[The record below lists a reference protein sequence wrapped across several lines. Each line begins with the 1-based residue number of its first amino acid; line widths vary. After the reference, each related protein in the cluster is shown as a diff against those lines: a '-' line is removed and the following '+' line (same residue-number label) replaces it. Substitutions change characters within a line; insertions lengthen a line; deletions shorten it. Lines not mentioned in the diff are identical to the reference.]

1 MSPDEE
7 KMTKKKLH
15 AIDELLQTE
24 RDYVQDLSHLVE
36 VCLQTLSK
44 QQWID
49 NHHKSI
55 IIRNAS
61 DILLFHKQFIITFHP
76 VAHHW
81 SMIAKAFLDQISHFS
96 LYKQYCGLQNEACQL
111 VSFYRNRPEW
121 NQFLKECLDTQDEE
135 IMQKR
140 LHLEDYLIKPVQR
153 ICRYQLLIKEIIR
166 YTSPQTPEYDL
177 WTAVL
182 SEMQDI
188 VAEIDDLKF
197 QREMKER
204 TDKFIERL
212 DGDWRIN
219 RRHVS
224 QLGNLLIAGAI
235 EVTYSALGQS
245 VSKPRYLGCFVFP
258 TYIIMVRPK
267 KVTNYEPKHW
277 FPLKMAEF
285 ENLEDIEGQ
294 RENSFIVRCKK
305 HTFIFNAT
313 CAHEKQLWAKKIQ
326 EAIVTAKMDST
337 GNDDWLAQ
345 EQIVPSLPGL
355 ITKKQSIRAS
365 RSFTNV
371 LDMALT
377 TGSDKQKSFD
387 RQILRRS
394 ISTNVCLEDLKTPPF
409 EVPALPHNR
418 NLNVSLVKRYSADYV
433 INQKKPLELKPR
445 NNSETYVKPD
455 PFAGNSIPRR
465 RPSSLDL
472 LSDTSN
478 MIGKMSF
485 QFKNNHQNALRINV
499 DHKLRDV
506 CTQEY
511 LSSRAWH
518 VRDNYGFEPLPPV
531 NTAADPLKKKKSSS
545 LLRSSVSSLSIIIPK
560 RASEPAP
567 LRSATSVVA
576 QSSDCDIKSTDES
589 ACSSLMDRP
598 DSLRTNNRMSYVP
611 SSRKSSIQSQPA
623 KSFDCTLND
632 ISPISTKKKK
642 RPLAERVLK
651 RITSIRHIKSHT
663 AEWNMSGDTLKS
675 GISEETKTYPP
686 EHESAVSLKSVNQQQ
701 TEETES
707 VITAFAYASTPA
719 KKKTSW
725 KTRLRQSRLF
735 FIQDV

>member
-1 MSPDEE
+1 
-7 KMTKKKLH
+7 
-15 AIDELLQTE
+15 
-24 RDYVQDLSHLVE
+24 
-36 VCLQTLSK
+36 
-44 QQWID
+44 
-49 NHHKSI
+49 
-55 IIRNAS
+55 
-61 DILLFHKQFIITFHP
+61 
-76 VAHHW
+76 
-81 SMIAKAFLDQISHFS
+81 
-96 LYKQYCGLQNEACQL
+96 
-111 VSFYRNRPEW
+111 
-121 NQFLKECLDTQDEE
+121 
-135 IMQKR
+135 
-140 LHLEDYLIKPVQR
+140 
-153 ICRYQLLIKEIIR
+153 
-166 YTSPQTPEYDL
+166 
-177 WTAVL
+177 
-182 SEMQDI
+182 
-188 VAEIDDLKF
+188 
-197 QREMKER
+197 
-204 TDKFIERL
+204 
-212 DGDWRIN
+212 
-219 RRHVS
+219 
-224 QLGNLLIAGAI
+224 
-235 EVTYSALGQS
+235 
-245 VSKPRYLGCFVFP
+245 
-258 TYIIMVRPK
+258 
-267 KVTNYEPKHW
+267 
-277 FPLKMAEF
+277 
-285 ENLEDIEGQ
+285 
-294 RENSFIVRCKK
+294 
-305 HTFIFNAT
+305 
-313 CAHEKQLWAKKIQ
+313 
-326 EAIVTAKMDST
+326 MDST

-355 ITKKQSIRAS
+355 TTKKQSIRAS

-371 LDMALT
+371 LDMALM

-455 PFAGNSIPRR
+455 PFAGNSMPRR

-518 VRDNYGFEPLPPV
+518 VRDNYGSEPLPSV

-598 DSLRTNNRMSYVP
+598 DSPRTNNRMSYVS
-611 SSRKSSIQSQPA
+611 SSRKSSIQSQHQEP
-623 KSFDCTLND
+623 SDCTLND
-632 ISPISTKKKK
+632 ISPTFTKKKK

-651 RITSIRHIKSHT
+651 RITSIRQIKSHT

-675 GISEETKTYPP
+675 GISEE
-686 EHESAVSLKSVNQQQ
+686 VN
-701 TEETES
+701 
-707 VITAFAYASTPA
+707 
-719 KKKTSW
+719 
-725 KTRLRQSRLF
+725 
-735 FIQDV
+735 